1 MDLTELKY
9 IPQEEIIGR
18 NLGPILEINEIYC
31 EVINVVFEEV
41 LMVCRGISSGGSG
54 FASID
59 FYERKE

>member
-1 MDLTELKY
+1 MNLTELKY

-18 NLGPILEINEIYC
+18 DLGPILGINEIYC

-41 LMVCRGISSGGSG
+41 LMVCRGISSSG
-54 FASID
+54 DGYASIN